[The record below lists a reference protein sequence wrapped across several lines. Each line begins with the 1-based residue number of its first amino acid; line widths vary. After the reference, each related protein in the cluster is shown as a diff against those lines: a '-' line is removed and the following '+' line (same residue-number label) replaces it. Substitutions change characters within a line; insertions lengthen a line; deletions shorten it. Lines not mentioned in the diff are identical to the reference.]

1 MVVWV
6 VVGYVCLRCLL
17 DLGLYICGGLV
28 WFLRLVVVAFWYGL
42 LMDACGLAGVAG
54 GVFVFTFCLAL
65 LCCIETLVLLG
76 WIVAFGV
83 NWLWRLCGYDVVGV
97 VGWFVWLQ
105 GSAVVLCL
113 VVAEC
118 RSGFA

>member
-6 VVGYVCLRCLL
+6 VVGYVCPRCLL

-54 GVFVFTFCLAL
+54 GGVCVYVLFGSSVLYWDVGFV
-65 LCCIETLVLLG
+65 
-76 WIVAFGV
+76 
-83 NWLWRLCGYDVVGV
+83 RLDSCFWD
-97 VGWFVWLQ
+97 
-105 GSAVVLCL
+105 
-113 VVAEC
+113 
-118 RSGFA
+118 